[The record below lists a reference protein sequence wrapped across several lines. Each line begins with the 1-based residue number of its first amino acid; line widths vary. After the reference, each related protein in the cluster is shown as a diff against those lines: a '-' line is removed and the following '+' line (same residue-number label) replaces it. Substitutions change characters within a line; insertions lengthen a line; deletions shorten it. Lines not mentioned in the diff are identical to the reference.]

1 MEEKLDYR
9 LTYLTETIEDMKREM
24 VRIRMI
30 LSNSRKTHYSNQE
43 VIDLLVQYYETGN
56 LHTFDQYTIAWVQ
69 NTEPL
74 VDFVN
79 GFTDFYPDEIRGDC
93 TADGCHPNDLG
104 YHYMAEAFA
113 KIIKKLL

>member
-43 VIDLLVQYYETGN
+43 VIDLLEISSATLKKWRDQKLIGYSAVGNTYFYTDKDIENFFKNNHEKSIYEIE
-56 LHTFDQYTIAWVQ
+56 Q
-69 NTEPL
+69 E
-74 VDFVN
+74 
-79 GFTDFYPDEIRGDC
+79 
-93 TADGCHPNDLG
+93 
-104 YHYMAEAFA
+104 
-113 KIIKKLL
+113 K

>member
-43 VIDLLVQYYETGN
+43 VIDLLEISSATLKKWRDQKLIGYSAVGNTYYYTDEDIENFFRNNHKKSVFETRMDN
-56 LHTFDQYTIAWVQ
+56 
-69 NTEPL
+69 
-74 VDFVN
+74 
-79 GFTDFYPDEIRGDC
+79 
-93 TADGCHPNDLG
+93 
-104 YHYMAEAFA
+104 
-113 KIIKKLL
+113 

>member
-43 VIDLLVQYYETGN
+43 MIDLLEISSATLKKWRDQKLIGYSAVGNTYYYTDEDIESFFRNNRKKSVFETGM
-56 LHTFDQYTIAWVQ
+56 D
-69 NTEPL
+69 
-74 VDFVN
+74 D
-79 GFTDFYPDEIRGDC
+79 
-93 TADGCHPNDLG
+93 
-104 YHYMAEAFA
+104 
-113 KIIKKLL
+113 

>member
-43 VIDLLVQYYETGN
+43 VIDLLEISSATLKKWRDQKLIGYSAVGNTDYYTDEDIESFFRNNHKKSVFETGM
-56 LHTFDQYTIAWVQ
+56 D
-69 NTEPL
+69 
-74 VDFVN
+74 D
-79 GFTDFYPDEIRGDC
+79 
-93 TADGCHPNDLG
+93 
-104 YHYMAEAFA
+104 
-113 KIIKKLL
+113 

>member
-43 VIDLLVQYYETGN
+43 VIDQLEISSATLKKWRDQKLIGYSAVGNTYYYTDEDIESFFRNNHKKSVFETGM
-56 LHTFDQYTIAWVQ
+56 D
-69 NTEPL
+69 
-74 VDFVN
+74 D
-79 GFTDFYPDEIRGDC
+79 
-93 TADGCHPNDLG
+93 
-104 YHYMAEAFA
+104 
-113 KIIKKLL
+113 

>member
-43 VIDLLVQYYETGN
+43 VIDLLEISSATLKKWRDQKLIGYSVVGNTYYYTDEDIENFFRNNHKKSVFET
-56 LHTFDQYTIAWVQ
+56 DM
-69 NTEPL
+69 
-74 VDFVN
+74 D
-79 GFTDFYPDEIRGDC
+79 D
-93 TADGCHPNDLG
+93 
-104 YHYMAEAFA
+104 
-113 KIIKKLL
+113 

>member
-43 VIDLLVQYYETGN
+43 VIDLLEISSATLKKWRDQKLIGYSAVGNTYYYTDEDIESFLMNNHKKSVFETGM
-56 LHTFDQYTIAWVQ
+56 D
-69 NTEPL
+69 
-74 VDFVN
+74 D
-79 GFTDFYPDEIRGDC
+79 
-93 TADGCHPNDLG
+93 
-104 YHYMAEAFA
+104 
-113 KIIKKLL
+113 